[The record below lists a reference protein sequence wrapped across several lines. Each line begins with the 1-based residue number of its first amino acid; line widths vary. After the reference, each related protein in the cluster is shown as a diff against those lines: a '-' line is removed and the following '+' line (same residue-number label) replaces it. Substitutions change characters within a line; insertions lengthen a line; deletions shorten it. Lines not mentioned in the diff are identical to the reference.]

1 VEGHRFHGTL
11 RSRDPADAVREFVEG
26 RQGEMAYATKKPLSS
41 WNVGLQTLAPAI
53 LQPDAL
59 TSLVLYGDT
68 WTDSDRL
75 RCRVRV
81 SR

>member
-1 VEGHRFHGTL
+1 
-11 RSRDPADAVREFVEG
+11 
-26 RQGEMAYATKKPLSS
+26 MAYATKKPLSS